1 MKKFISIISG
11 LMIVVSAVNA
21 DFKIMGGFDLSKY
34 RVLPE
39 EANINW
45 NYKRGFLAGIGF
57 ERTFYRNIFLE
68 FDVLYFKKGSKI
80 ELVDLPNFKMKYN
93 LNSLSI
99 PILLRVKLLDGT
111 APYILGGIEFS
122 SILSHTV
129 KSEGKEEV
137 DIKQST
143 KSIDYGF
150 VFGCGFEIEI
160 EEYLFFFIEARY
172 HLGRANIINNPVEK
186 DSINTQ
192 AILVLVG
199 VKS

>member
-1 MKKFISIISG
+1 M
-11 LMIVVSAVNA
+11 VVSALNA
-21 DFKIMGGFDLSKY
+21 DFKIMGGLNLSKY

-39 EANINW
+39 EANMNW

-80 ELVDLPNFKMKYN
+80 ESVDLPNFKMKYN
-93 LNSLSI
+93 LNALSI

-150 VFGCGFEIEI
+150 VFGCGFELEI
-160 EEYLFFFIEARY
+160 QEHLFFFIEARY
-172 HLGRANIINNPVEK
+172 NHGRRNIISKPVK
-186 DSINTQ
+186 DESMKTN
-192 AILVLVG
+192 AILIVVG